1 MRMGFQTLRVIVVT
15 LDHGRN
21 HVRPD
26 APATL
31 LRSMGHDVTVVG
43 YDFADLG
50 GAQLAADVVVV
61 EAGSHLEIGRNVIRR
76 IRDRE
81 DLAGLRVLM
90 CVDVGRIPVMDMELG
105 ADDFILMPLSS
116 EELGVRV
123 RQLRWR
129 DQTTSVTTPHPRY
142 GEIALDCSS
151 LQAFVGDRSLKLTPY
166 EFQLLRFLI
175 DRPERVFTREELLAR
190 VWGYK
195 HMGRIRTVDTHVLN
209 LRAKLGPLGVHLE
222 AVRGMGY
229 KLHSPHHGESSA
241 LENAM

>member
-1 MRMGFQTLRVIVVT
+1 MRIGLPTLRVIVVT

-21 HVRPD
+21 DVRPD
-26 APATL
+26 APAAL
-31 LRSMGHDVTVVG
+31 LRGMGHEVTVVG
-43 YDFADLG
+43 YDLADVRR
-50 GAQLAADVVVV
+50 AQLSADVVVV
-61 EAGSHLEIGRNVIRR
+61 EAGPHLEIGRNVIRR

-105 ADDFILMPLSS
+105 A
-116 EELGVRV
+116 RV

-129 DQTTSVTTPHPRY
+129 DQTTSVATPRLRY
-142 GEIALDCSS
+142 GEIALDCTS

-166 EFQLLRFLI
+166 EFQLLRFLV
-175 DRPERVFTREELLAR
+175 DRPGRVFTRQELLAR

-195 HMGRIRTVDTHVLN
+195 HVGRIRTVDTHVLN

-229 KLHSPHHGESSA
+229 KLHRPQGA
-241 LENAM
+241 AGAMEHAM